1 MSRSCFRKFWLS
13 TATLALFCLG
23 CSTPSPIAID
33 TARENASTSLFTST
47 GAVPPQGGQR
57 RELIHDGRVRTY
69 YLYTPSTFDF
79 SRPLPLVIALH
90 GGGGTGERFANTTA
104 YDAVAEAEEFIVVYP
119 DGVNER
125 WNDGRDNTDT
135 SVDDVSFIAALIQEL
150 SSIRS
155 IEPDQVYVTGI
166 SNGGFMTARLACD
179 RPDLFAGYAIV
190 AASLPDNIE
199 DTCDVQNPGSIL
211 VIHGTADRF
220 IPYGGG
226 EDPGGNA
233 ILSVPQAT
241 QFWAEAN
248 GCNIS
253 GRTRWLP
260 NTDRLDRTVVAETN
274 YGGCRQNALQLMT
287 LWGGGHTWP
296 GGLDQPRWLVGVTSQ
311 EVNGSQVIWDF
322 FQSR

>member
-1 MSRSCFRKFWLS
+1 MFHSCFRKSLLC
-13 TATLALFCLG
+13 TATLAGLCMG
-23 CSTPSPIAID
+23 CSSSSPIAID
-33 TARENASTSLFTST
+33 TPTESTGTSLSTLT

-57 RELIHDGRVRTY
+57 RELIHQDRVRTY

-125 WNDGRDNTDT
+125 WNDGRNNADA

-150 SSIRS
+150 SGIRS
-155 IEPDQVYVTGI
+155 IDLEQVYVTGI
-166 SNGGFMTARLACD
+166 SNGGFMTGRLACD
-179 RPDLFAGYAIV
+179 QPDLFAGYAIV
-190 AASLPDNIE
+190 AASLPEGIE
-199 DTCDVQNPGSIL
+199 DTCEVQNPGSVM
-211 VIHGTADRF
+211 VIHGTEDQL
-220 IPYGGG
+220 IPYWGG

-233 ILSVPQAT
+233 ILSVPQAA
-241 QFWAEAN
+241 QYWAQAN
-248 GCNIS
+248 GCGS
-253 GRTRWLP
+253 WGRNRWLP
-260 NTDRLDRTVVAETN
+260 NEVNFDGTVVTETT
-274 YGGCRQNALQLMT
+274 YPRCATDPVQLLT
-287 LWGGGHTWP
+287 IWGGGHTWP

-311 EVNGSQVIWDF
+311 EVDASQVIWDF